1 MSEQP
6 LSPPSVDVRTVD
18 PPAEGPVV
26 RVTAARDGRPIRAA
40 ARVRIEQPAS
50 HVWATIYDVER
61 FADYLPMVN
70 FARRRGDSVTFDLK
84 FRIGFFSAGFEFT
97 THATYE
103 AEKWLVL
110 RWTAGEPR
118 DIQMRFT
125 LTPIEGES
133 ACIVDAEAGFDI
145 QSLGWLVKFFL
156 KHHPE
161 IQHGIF
167 PGLTLVLLD
176 SIRRA
181 TSA

>member
-1 MSEQP
+1 MPEQALSGPP
-6 LSPPSVDVRTVD
+6 LPPAAPHS
-18 PPAEGPVV
+18 AEGPIV

-40 ARVRIEQPAS
+40 ARGRIEQPVS
-50 HVWATIYDVER
+50 RVWATIYDVER

-70 FARRRGDSVTFDLK
+70 CARRRGDSVTFDLK
-84 FRIGFFSAGFEFT
+84 FRVGFFSAGFEFT
-97 THATYE
+97 TNATYE
-103 AEKWLVL
+103 PEKWLAL
-110 RWTAGEPR
+110 SWTAGEPR
-118 DIQMRFT
+118 DIKMRFT

-133 ACIVDAEAGFDI
+133 ACMVETEAEFDV

-167 PGLTLVLLD
+167 PGITLVLLD